1 MDFRKNMLK
10 GLLAIIAVVAI
21 SNVAYADDNSAYTL
35 TRVETQGENTITKYE
50 YNNETKQYEPAYYEV
65 TLNKTEYG
73 HLNATNSGGVKYYEW
88 TKDANNNYTLTENSS
103 STNADIKYFVDA
115 DRISGRISSNL
126 NGANLDND
134 FIGNTS
140 YNDGGAIFNYKSS
153 TMGDITGDFVGN
165 TSFVGSAIYN
175 SGIISDITGNFI
187 GNSGSSYVIFNSGT
201 IGDITGNFIGN
212 SGSVIECQGNNG
224 TIANITGT
232 FIGNVSEGGTI
243 SAYTG
248 TIGNIDGIFIGNRGG
263 AINVY
268 SSGDIGNIK
277 GTFIGN
283 SSSNIGGAIYHSPS
297 WNGHAE
303 NITGNFIGNTAK
315 LGGAIYNG
323 STITNG
329 IVNSS
334 FYNNS
339 AISSD
344 STTAQGGAICTY
356 TNLSFIAKDNYT
368 SVFQG
373 NYTEQNGV
381 RDDNAIW
388 SSSYNYINFKMQ
400 NGGKFYFADNIDGNE
415 GYGVNIQ
422 GDDID
427 NTTFYMLNDIRNAN
441 VAFDTTTINT
451 VNNAVH
457 EYNFNKFS
465 LNNDTKFVADV
476 DLANAT
482 MDRITAGSYGS
493 HNGNLIVSGMNL
505 ISDALPDTPIT
516 EIFFAE
522 AGLKDHV
529 VNGMQEL
536 PDRYQT
542 SFYTPIYKYNA
553 VYENRDDGGYFLF
566 TQGDK
571 IITSGGGTIS
581 TGNPSDAFNPSVI
594 ATPAAAQGAATSTMS
609 QTINYAFQNADNFM
623 NIPYLERLAIKNAN
637 RYAISPTGTATD
649 VGRYSPL
656 YDPNKEYKSAWF
668 KPYVSFESIPLKN
681 GPKVSNISY
690 GSLIGFDSEMKEL
703 RRGWD
708 RVWTGYVGYNGA
720 SQTFSGVD
728 SSQNGGLLGGTLT
741 MYKGNFFNATTVSTG
756 AMVGENHTMY
766 GHENYTMLLAGIANK
781 MGYNVEF
788 KNGRFIVQP
797 SVLVGYTFVN
807 TFDYTNAAG
816 VRIKSDPLH
825 AIQVA
830 PGVKFIS
837 NTKRG
842 WQPYLGVSMV
852 WNILDKSSV
861 TANDVKLPEM
871 SVKPYIQYGLGI
883 QKRFKDNYMMFGQ
896 AMIQNGGRNG
906 IALSFGMRWAIGKD
920 KPIDR
925 VQKDGDKVAVKKY
938 IELR

>member
-73 HLNATNSGGVKYYEW
+73 HPNATNSGGVKYYEW

-126 NGANLDND
+126 NGANLDKD
-134 FIGNTS
+134 FIGNRTS
-140 YNDGGAIFNYKSS
+140 GFGGAIFNHDSF
-153 TMGDITGDFVGN
+153 TIGDITGDFVANRSNHPGGAICN
-165 TSFVGSAIYN
+165 QVGSTIGDITGVFIANSANGWTGGAIENMGAAIDSITGDFVAN
-175 SGIISDITGNFI
+175 SARTGGGAIDNYGGMIGSIKGNFVSNIGGNRDGGAIRNVMGSIIGNIAGDFIANRAGEGGAISNIDGRITDITGNFI
-187 GNSGSSYVIFNSGT
+187 GNS
-201 IGDITGNFIGN
+201 
-212 SGSVIECQGNNG
+212 
-224 TIANITGT
+224 ANK
-232 FIGNVSEGGTI
+232 
-243 SAYTG
+243 
-248 TIGNIDGIFIGNRGG
+248 GG
-263 AINVY
+263 AISN
-268 SSGDIGNIK
+268 DR
-277 GTFIGN
+277 GTIENAIIN
-283 SSSNIGGAIYHSPS
+283 SA
-297 WNGHAE
+297 
-303 NITGNFIGNTAK
+303 
-315 LGGAIYNG
+315 
-323 STITNG
+323 
-329 IVNSS
+329 

-344 STTAQGGAICTY
+344 STTAQGGAVY
-356 TNLSFIAKDNYT
+356 TGTDLSFIAKDNYT

-388 SSSYNYINFKMQ
+388 VNKDVDPKDLNFKMQ

-441 VAFDTTTINT
+441 VTFDTTTINT

-457 EYNFNKFS
+457 EYNFNKFA

-476 DLANAT
+476 DLTNAT

-505 ISDALPDTPIT
+505 ISDALPNTPIT

-925 VQKDGDKVAVKKY
+925 VQKDCDKVAVKKY